1 MQPLTTMSADK
12 TDTDVFPEHLPS
24 GKNLY
29 YKGPILQKITQFWVV
44 PSLIQHID
52 RHMNVQTDINRDFMA
67 LKKWDLFIG
76 HLPPPNLCQPVLMLR
91 DVDILTYFFL
101 VPLVSLAF

>member
-29 YKGPILQKITQFWVV
+29 YKGPILQKTILVCWGGS
-44 PSLIQHID
+44 PSY
-52 RHMNVQTDINRDFMA
+52 M
-67 LKKWDLFIG
+67 
-76 HLPPPNLCQPVLMLR
+76 
-91 DVDILTYFFL
+91 
-101 VPLVSLAF
+101 VS